1 MTLSGIPP
9 YPDQHTGMP
18 RRPTRTPRRVVILIA
33 VLASLLVLS
42 PVVLV
47 VGFVYVWQEN
57 HKDMRFPSWDV
68 SVASCRRD
76 AVTGGPVAEVRVTS
90 QAKRRGS
97 YTVYLRF
104 RDPWGKD
111 GGEGRSE
118 PAGRRTVVLKD
129 LAVGATVTREI
140 AGPVPVRGRPQCV
153 VSDVTFLST
162 ALAARASASATP

>member
-18 RRPTRTPRRVVILIA
+18 RRPSRTPRWVVILIVVMVSLV
-33 VLASLLVLS
+33 VLT
-42 PVVLV
+42 PVALV
-47 VGFVYVWQEN
+47 VGFFYAWQEN

-90 QAKRRGS
+90 QAKRRGT
-97 YTVYLRF
+97 YTVYLTF

-118 PAGRRTVVLKD
+118 AAGRRTVVLKD
-129 LAVGATVTREI
+129 LAVGATATREV

-153 VSDVTFLST
+153 VADATFLST
-162 ALAARASASATP
+162 ELAEASKSATP